1 MNVFFKTTLGDFTL
15 ELNNEKCPITVK
27 NFLYYVGNKFYIDT
41 IFHRVIKGFMI
52 QGGGFD
58 ENMIEKKTN
67 EPIQNEAK
75 TGISNLK
82 YTISMARTSEPH
94 SATSQFFI
102 NSVDNLFLNYTSETS
117 QGYGY
122 CAFGTVIDNT
132 STIDKISNVATQS
145 IFPHDDVPVEPVTIL
160 DANIL

>member
-15 ELNNEKCPITVK
+15 ELDNEKCPTTVK
-27 NFLYYVGNKFYIDT
+27 NFLYYVENEFYIDT

>member
-1 MNVFFKTTLGDFTL
+1 MNIFFKTTLGNFTL
-15 ELNNEKCPITVK
+15 ELNKKKCPITVK
-27 NFLYYVGNKFYIDT
+27 NFVYYIENEFYVDT

-67 EPIQNEAK
+67 EPIKNEAK
-75 TGISNLK
+75 NGISNTK

-102 NSVDNLFLNYTSETS
+102 NSVDNLFLNHTSES
-117 QGYGY
+117 PQGFGY
-122 CAFGTVIDNT
+122 CAFGTVINDT

-145 IFPHDDVPVEPVTIL
+145 IFPHDDVPVEPVIIL

>member
-1 MNVFFKTTLGDFTL
+1 
-15 ELNNEKCPITVK
+15 
-27 NFLYYVGNKFYIDT
+27 
-41 IFHRVIKGFMI
+41 MI

-75 TGISNLK
+75 TGVSNLK

-102 NSVDNLFLNYTSETS
+102 NSVDNLFLNYTSES
-117 QGYGY
+117 PQGYGY
-122 CAFGTVIDNT
+122 CAFGTVIDDT

-145 IFPHDDVPVEPVTIL
+145 MFPHDDVPVEPIIIL

>member
-15 ELNNEKCPITVK
+15 ELDNEKCPTTVK
-27 NFLYYVGNKFYIDT
+27 NFLYYVENEFYIDT

-122 CAFGTVIDNT
+122 CAFGTVIENT

>member
-15 ELNNEKCPITVK
+15 ELDNEKCPTTVK
-27 NFLYYVGNKFYIDT
+27 NFLYYVENKFYIDT

-67 EPIQNEAK
+67 DPIQNEAK
-75 TGISNLK
+75 TGVSNLK

-102 NSVDNLFLNYTSETS
+102 NSVDNLFLYYTSES
-117 QGYGY
+117 PQGYGY
-122 CAFGTVIDNT
+122 CAFGTVIDDT

-145 IFPHDDVPVEPVTIL
+145 MFPHDDVPVEPVIIL

>member
-15 ELNNEKCPITVK
+15 ELDNEKCPTTVK
-27 NFLYYVGNKFYIDT
+27 NFLYYVENKFYIDT

-102 NSVDNLFLNYTSETS
+102 NSVDNLFLNYTAETP

-132 STIDKISNVATQS
+132 STIDKISNVATHS